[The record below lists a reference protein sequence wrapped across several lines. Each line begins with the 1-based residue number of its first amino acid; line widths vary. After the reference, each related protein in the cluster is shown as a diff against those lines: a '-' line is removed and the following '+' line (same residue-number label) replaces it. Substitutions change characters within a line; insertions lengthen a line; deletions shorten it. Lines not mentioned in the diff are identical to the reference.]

1 MKIDNAV
8 IFARRFTHIYIINEY
23 FDWLHRPNTTEYFC
37 IFFIF
42 RKITQLRDGHSLPPS
57 DNLIRFIME
66 STYEDFPSC
75 ANCDRNEKSQMFFC
89 NTCGKST
96 CNFCLTQIYYIHQPT
111 PTILKVLT
119 SFFAKSG
126 SLYLYGQN
134 K

>member
-1 MKIDNAV
+1 MQLYLQENLL
-8 IFARRFTHIYIINEY
+8 IYIINEY
-23 FDWLHRPNTTEYFC
+23 VFVEIMNNKFHDCKPNFY

-96 CNFCLTQIYYIHQPT
+96 SNFCLTQIYYIHQPT
-111 PTILKVLT
+111 PLILKVLT

>member
-1 MKIDNAV
+1 MNMFLSRKSNFMIANL
-8 IFARRFTHIYIINEY
+8 IFTS
-23 FDWLHRPNTTEYFC
+23 
-37 IFFIF
+37 FFIF

-111 PTILKVLT
+111 PQILKVPT

-126 SLYLYGQN
+126 SLYLYGP

>member
-8 IFARRFTHIYIINEY
+8 TFARQFTYIYIY
-23 FDWLHRPNTTEYFC
+23 LMKSKFDDCKPNFY
-37 IFFIF
+37 IFLFS

-126 SLYLYGQN
+126 SLYLYGQS

>member
-1 MKIDNAV
+1 MFLSRKANFMIANL
-8 IFARRFTHIYIINEY
+8 IFTS
-23 FDWLHRPNTTEYFC
+23 
-37 IFFIF
+37 FFIF

-119 SFFAKSG
+119 SFFRKIRKFI
-126 SLYLYGQN
+126 SLWP